1 MCTHVGLLQQLCPLS
16 HTSCAWFEIG
26 ALTEWEFRSLFPAT
40 LLELTEDDDQHFS
53 KDGMH
58 CTLTHTY
65 LIKEILAFC
74 LKTTGK
80 SGSNTSWAMEQWS
93 NFPYCH
99 LLSLDV
105 FLPLWHH
112 HGISAT
118 SRNHLVHPHR
128 TRNQQPVDGKNL
140 THLRAWKN
148 ILEIALWK

>member
-53 KDGMH
+53 KDGMY

-74 LKTTGK
+74 PKTTGK

-99 LLSLDV
+99 LLSIDV
-105 FLPLWHH
+105 FYLCGIIMENLPQVGSILFIHTEP
-112 HGISAT
+112 AT
-118 SRNHLVHPHR
+118 YDLLMWR
-128 TRNQQPVDGKNL
+128 TRPACVPG
-140 THLRAWKN
+140 RSF
-148 ILEIALWK
+148 